1 MNKSLIVTF
10 ACLVVFVSS
19 CTKSNNE
26 TGRDSLAVADNQTI
40 ESVNVTTLGLVTTE
54 ADKQMIGQDVVYKNG
69 KDTYTLSFRRSLPKT
84 GEENIMLMVYYD
96 KIPVATPVSSLDLT
110 FSDGSNFS
118 IDADAFFPLK
128 SGQFDNQAGKDSG
141 KKIQGL
147 SVIINSL
154 DRIKL
159 KNSDIASIKTIFQ
172 SGDQVTAT
180 VNTINAQKIRDF
192 LNQSYKDTDE
202 HLV

>member
-1 MNKSLIVTF
+1 
-10 ACLVVFVSS
+10 
-19 CTKSNNE
+19 
-26 TGRDSLAVADNQTI
+26 LAVADNQTI

-192 LNQSYKDTDE
+192 LNQSYKDYR
-202 HLV
+202 